1 MSWLFS
7 RALGVACSEV
17 ISSDGALYAPSSA
30 TPTPQVFLLPVKT
43 TDACP
48 RFRSGMTCERLTDD
62 RGEAVLTWCL
72 EASRVK
78 GSAPPGTAQD
88 LTTHAPDSGQ
98 SKPASLA
105 KYDPATSLWR
115 TAQCSLLGGL
125 DVFSETWPRWG
136 TMRGGE
142 CWGHA
147 TPARPTAAIGSGS
160 WPTPTKHDHK
170 DCGTSP
176 SQAGRNSQTLPVA
189 AGGQMNPTWVEWLMG
204 WPLGWTDLRA
214 SATDKFRQWCDS
226 HGGG

>member
-7 RALGVACSEV
+7 RALVVACSEV

-30 TPTPQVFLLPVKT
+30 TPTPQAFSLPVKT

-98 SKPASLA
+98 NRPASLA
-105 KYDPATSLWR
+105 KYDPATSSWR
-115 TAQCSLLGGL
+115 THQCSLLM
-125 DVFSETWPRWG
+125 PRQR
-136 TMRGGE
+136 T
-142 CWGHA
+142 
-147 TPARPTAAIGSGS
+147 GSGS
-160 WPTPTKHDHK
+160 GAPRMATVD
-170 DCGTSP
+170 
-176 SQAGRNSQTLPVA
+176 
-189 AGGQMNPTWVEWLMG
+189 LMARQRVSAR
-204 WPLGWTDLRA
+204 LTA
-214 SATDKFRQWCDS
+214 S
-226 HGGG
+226 